1 MRREV
6 LEEKM
11 QNKRWNM
18 YESLPA
24 GGRKDLS
31 PDNIDGAGMERK
43 SSGVPIEVSSSFIDN
58 FNTSQ
63 SHHQPISSTQAGC
76 AQRGCRV
83 PRQNCYNSSKVLH
96 PQAWLQV
103 RTRLTLA

>member
-58 FNTSQ
+58 FNTYQ

-76 AQRGCRV
+76 AQSGCRD
-83 PRQNCYNSSKVLH
+83 
-96 PQAWLQV
+96 
-103 RTRLTLA
+103 RTVATAPKYCIHKHGFKFEPA